1 MEPARL
7 GAAATPGPVGV
18 RSAAAVITAALE
30 AREQPA
36 MGGIRAVAGWQA
48 GKRAGQGEP
57 SDRPGPEVRQEISGR
72 REHREEAGDR
82 VLAGCRTPAEHRAL
96 AADQGRRAGRTGA
109 GQVVLQEAADRS
121 PAARAEAPS
130 R

>member
-18 RSAAAVITAALE
+18 RSAPAAMTEELE

-48 GKRAGQGEP
+48 GKRAGHREP

-82 VLAGCRTPAEHRAL
+82 VLARCRAAAVHRAL
-96 AADQGRRAGRTGA
+96 AADQGRRGGLRVD